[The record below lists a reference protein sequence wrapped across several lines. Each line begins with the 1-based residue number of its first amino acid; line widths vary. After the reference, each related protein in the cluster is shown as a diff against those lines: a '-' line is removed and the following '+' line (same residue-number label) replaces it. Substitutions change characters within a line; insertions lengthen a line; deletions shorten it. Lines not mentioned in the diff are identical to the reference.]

1 MLILLFSQISLVT
14 INGDHRIHVPFP
26 KSGFVTR
33 NYLYTIIILLRTL
46 QNSVCSSHVAFAE
59 TILSHLSKQK
69 PQTINQSHNVLS
81 FCRFKLTL
89 RRRNIRGIK
98 KPERFTSKKH
108 RSTMNNKWQ
117 YPRKLKSTASKR
129 PSSNIGSDEQA
140 TCVVRVTN
148 FPAKCPTANNRSCRC
163 HCSLCRYRDQ
173 LKQIMKKI
181 NINSET

>member
-1 MLILLFSQISLVT
+1 MLILLFSLISLVN
-14 INGDHRIHVPFP
+14 INGDHGIHVPIP
-26 KSGFVTR
+26 KSGLATR
-33 NYLYTIIILLRTL
+33 NYLYVIIVLLRTL
-46 QNSVCSSHVAFAE
+46 QNSICASHVAFGE

-98 KPERFTSKKH
+98 KPERFTSKKR
-108 RSTMNNKWQ
+108 RSIMNNKWQ
-117 YPRKLKSTASKR
+117 YLRKLKSTASKL

-148 FPAKCPTANNRSCRC
+148 FPAKFLFSEQQSLPLPLLATPLQRSAQTD
-163 HCSLCRYRDQ
+163 YEKD
-173 LKQIMKKI
+173 
-181 NINSET
+181 